1 MNKVFK
7 NLKKPDKLV
16 KKVYCIYNANGS
28 LAGEISYMWKKIL
41 SGFDCSLCNISHNTF
56 TEKRIWKKEISNFKY
71 ELEMLHLDEQ
81 SEDLQ
86 SFTKGATPC
95 VVSKGESGFK
105 IILSESEL
113 KKINGDV
120 PLFFK
125 KLNNTLSLHKF
136 KEDE

>member
-28 LAGEISYMWKKIL
+28 LAGEISYLWKKLL
-41 SGFDCSLCNISHNTF
+41 SDFDCSLCNISHNTF
-56 TEKRIWKKEISNFKY
+56 TEKRTWKKELSKSKY
-71 ELEMLHLDEQ
+71 KLEMLHLDEQ
-81 SEDLQ
+81 SEDLK
-86 SFTKGATPC
+86 SFTKDVTPC
-95 VVSKGESGFK
+95 VVSEDDSGFK
-105 IILSESEL
+105 IILSESQL

-125 KLNNTLSLHKF
+125 ELNNILSL
-136 KEDE
+136 

>member
-1 MNKVFK
+1 MNKVTK
-7 NLKKPDKLV
+7 ENKKPDKLV

-56 TEKRIWKKEISNFKY
+56 TEKQIWKKEISNSKY

-81 SEDLQ
+81 PDDLQ
-86 SFTKGATPC
+86 SFTKGITPC
-95 VVSKGESGFK
+95 VVSKGDNGLK
-105 IILSESEL
+105 IILSDSQL

-125 KLNNTLSLHKF
+125 ELNNKLSYYKL

>member
-28 LAGEISYMWKKIL
+28 LAGEISYLWKKLL
-41 SGFDCSLCNISHNTF
+41 SDFDCSLCNISHNTF
-56 TEKRIWKKEISNFKY
+56 TEKRTWKKELSKSKY
-71 ELEMLHLDEQ
+71 KLEMLHLDEQ
-81 SEDLQ
+81 SEDLK
-86 SFTKGATPC
+86 SFTKDVTPC
-95 VVSKGESGFK
+95 VVSEDDSGFK
-105 IILSESEL
+105 IILSESQL

-125 KLNNTLSLHKF
+125 ELNNILSLYEF
-136 KEDE
+136 KGDE

>member
-28 LAGEISYMWKKIL
+28 LAGEISYLWKKLL
-41 SGFDCSLCNISHNTF
+41 SDFDCSLCNISHNTF
-56 TEKRIWKKEISNFKY
+56 TEKRTWKKELSKSKY
-71 ELEMLHLDEQ
+71 KLEMLHLDEQ
-81 SEDLQ
+81 SEDLK
-86 SFTKGATPC
+86 SFTKDVTPC
-95 VVSKGESGFK
+95 VVSEDDSGFK
-105 IILSESEL
+105 IILSESQL

-125 KLNNTLSLHKF
+125 ELNNILFLYEF
-136 KEDE
+136 KGDE